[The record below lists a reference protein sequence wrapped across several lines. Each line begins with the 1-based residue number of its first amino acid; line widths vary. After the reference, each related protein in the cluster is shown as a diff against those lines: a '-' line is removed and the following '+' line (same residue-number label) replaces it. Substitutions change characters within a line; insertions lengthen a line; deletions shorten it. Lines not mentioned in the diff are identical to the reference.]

1 MNLPIELGYAA
12 FFLIPLLLWGIAIL
26 ATKRNGSGARAFSII
41 AGSDNRLSLAR
52 LQALAWTLVIF
63 GSYVAAMTIHN
74 HITVGS
80 PAEREKAKA
89 DTIAAMAKVEDRKK
103 KAQTAE
109 EDVAKTAVAK
119 SEADEKLVKAAEVER
134 ITAANPNLSDAD
146 KPKAKAAAETARKE
160 AATKAEDLNKELIK
174 KNTAATEAKNAV
186 DQAAKEAE
194 AANLK
199 AKSYNWVDIPGALL
213 MLAGIAI
220 GSGVF
225 SSLISALNGE
235 DKTARV
241 TSIKQITSQELNF
254 KSQTQTAQDTKSDG
268 ILLITGKDLG
278 AKCLVKLGEDK
289 AGDKLAPV
297 LFWKADG
304 TEVAV
309 DLVGFKNPTSLIMET
324 PNGKLCYKLEDGL
337 KLGDLEPYYEFADLF
352 RDDKNPKNLDL
363 MKFQMF
369 GWTVIAI
376 LIYSYV
382 FLFDL
387 RKDLDSLP
395 DVPTTIAI
403 LTGISQAGYLTG
415 KGVSN
420 VSPNEKK

>member
-12 FFLIPLLLWGIAIL
+12 FFLVPLLLWGIAIL
-26 ATKRNGSGARAFSII
+26 ATKRKGSGARAFTII

-52 LQALAWTLVIF
+52 LQAFAWTLVIF
-63 GSYVAAMTIHN
+63 GSYVAAMTVHN
-74 HITVGS
+74 HINVGS
-80 PAEREKAKA
+80 ATEREKAKA
-89 DTIAAMAKVEDRKK
+89 DVIAATAKVEDRKK

-109 EDVAKTAVAK
+109 EDPAKTAVAK
-119 SEADEKLVKAAEVER
+119 SEADEKLGKAIEAEK
-134 ITAANPNLSDAD
+134 TTLANPNATDAD
-146 KPKAKAAAETARKE
+146 KTKAKAAVETARNE
-160 AATKAEDLNKELIK
+160 ATTKAQELTK
-174 KNTAATEAKNAV
+174 KNAVATEAKTAA

-241 TSIKQITSQELNF
+241 TSVEKIDQQKL
-254 KSQTQTAQDTKSDG
+254 KSKSLKAKDPKSDE
-268 ILLITGKDLG
+268 ILSIIGKDLG
-278 AKCLVKLGEDK
+278 SKGIVKLCDENVV
-289 AGDKLAPV
+289 DKLAPI
-297 LFWKADG
+297 LSWKSDG
-304 TEVAV
+304 TEVIV
-309 DLVGFKNPTSLIMET
+309 DLTDFTMPTSLIMET
-324 PNGKLCYKLEDGL
+324 PNGKLWYKLEGEL
-337 KLGDLEPYYEFADLF
+337 NLGDLEPYYEFADLF
-352 RDDKNPKNLDL
+352 RDDKNPNNLDP

-403 LTGISQAGYLTG
+403 LTGISQAGYLTS